1 PIVRTFISTPAGAA
15 HMPLWRFTA
24 YTAAGCIPWVLLLGI
39 IGVEVG
45 SRWEEW
51 RDKLHYFDYVVLA
64 GILAL
69 IVYFLIRRRR
79 GASTTDE
86 TSGRGEAEPAPE
98 G

>member
-1 PIVRTFISTPAGAA
+1 
-15 HMPLWRFTA
+15 MPLWRFTA

-51 RDKLHYFDYVVLA
+51 RDRLHYFDYVVLA